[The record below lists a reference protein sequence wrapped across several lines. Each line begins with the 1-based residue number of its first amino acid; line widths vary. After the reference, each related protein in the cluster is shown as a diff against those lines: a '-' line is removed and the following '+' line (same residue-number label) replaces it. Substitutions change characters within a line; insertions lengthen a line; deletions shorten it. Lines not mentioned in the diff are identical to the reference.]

1 MPKNSRN
8 APKRQTRIFYRNLQC
23 FEPSQGRCE
32 QSLYRAQGHF
42 CWYLRCFLRFLA
54 AHNGPFLGQNG
65 PANLKFGTAPPPR
78 PPPPQTIYANN
89 SQRYCAFR
97 HQIRRPHTQVHVY
110 AICPSTRHLHIA
122 NCSKICA
129 IPELHRHNNP
139 DAAAEVVRVDGLAAK
154 TCHVLVPPTCTI
166 PPFATREFV
175 SISPWRAIPPDPY
188 IHFGAFLGHRRLK
201 HKHLSR
207 LPTSA
212 AMLAEGIQQQSWN
225 VVKDR
230 ASGLCENC
238 QASNGHPM
246 YALKNREGDC
256 PSADQSNRRQNMR
269 CFGRIHAFPRQ
280 MGASAHGYWNSG
292 ALLDVPDHIAQ
303 QHRYEFVPEATL
315 KI

>member
-1 MPKNSRN
+1 MSTHVFPGKNRRRSTQATMLSCPREW
-8 APKRQTRIFYRNLQC
+8 KRASY
-23 FEPSQGRCE
+23 G
-32 QSLYRAQGHF
+32 A
-42 CWYLRCFLRFLA
+42 CFLYWWDSKTWLA
-54 AHNGPFLGQNG
+54 AFPPC
-65 PANLKFGTAPPPR
+65 PAIHEIRPAEKSECHGNTA
-78 PPPPQTIYANN
+78 AN
-89 SQRYCAFR
+89 
-97 HQIRRPHTQVHVY
+97 QIRRPHTQVHVY

-269 CFGRIHAFPRQ
+269 WFGRIHAFPRQ